1 MNSSEKLGYFLAG
14 ALIPALAYIFLGL
27 SKSKSTSN
35 SRTDTVLYD
44 YDGDDDLQEQ
54 LGKPSKDPRE
64 WGMRDCPYK
73 VRSFGSFAEQLISR
87 SLNSPSNPM
96 LANGTIFDEG
106 R

>member
-35 SRTDTVLYD
+35 NRTDTVLYD
-44 YDGDDDLQEQ
+44 YDSDDDLQEQ

-64 WGMRDCPYK
+64 WGMRDSPYK
-73 VRSFGSFAEQLISR
+73 VRSFVYFSEQLISR
-87 SLNSPSNPM
+87 SLDSPSKPM
-96 LANGTIFDEG
+96 LANWAIFLFLD
-106 R
+106 